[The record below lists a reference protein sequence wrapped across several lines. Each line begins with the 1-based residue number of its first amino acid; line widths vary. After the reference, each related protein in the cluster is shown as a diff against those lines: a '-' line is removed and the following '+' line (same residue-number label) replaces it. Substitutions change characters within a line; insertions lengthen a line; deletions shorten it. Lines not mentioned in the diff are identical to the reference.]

1 MSETEELAHAIAGAG
16 GGALLMV
23 VTYPLVT
30 LLTIA
35 QTKKK
40 DPNAPKS
47 ISDQTSN
54 KIVSAIK
61 NSGTYQALLEILRT
75 KGPLGLYS
83 GLESALYGITLTNF
97 IYYYFYELALGFFL
111 KRNGKRGLSTY
122 ESILTGAIAGAITC
136 VGLNPFWVANTR
148 MMTNQKKDG
157 KATSL
162 TFRTLIEI
170 IQNDGVGTLFAGVM
184 PALVLVVNPIIQY
197 TIFEQIKNAI
207 IAKNGAKS
215 FIAVKAFF
223 IGAFGKLI
231 ATALTYP
238 YITLKLRMHLRKKA
252 VGGDKLSM
260 VAEIRKIIKD
270 EGVGGLYGGL
280 AVKLTQSIT
289 TAAFLFY
296 FKEELLTG
304 SIRLVSVLKALK
316 ANQTRTV

>member
-136 VGLNPFWVANTR
+136 VGLNPFGWPTR
-148 MMTNQKKDG
+148 
-157 KATSL
+157 
-162 TFRTLIEI
+162 E
-170 IQNDGVGTLFAGVM
+170 
-184 PALVLVVNPIIQY
+184 
-197 TIFEQIKNAI
+197 
-207 IAKNGAKS
+207 
-215 FIAVKAFF
+215 
-223 IGAFGKLI
+223 
-231 ATALTYP
+231 
-238 YITLKLRMHLRKKA
+238 
-252 VGGDKLSM
+252 
-260 VAEIRKIIKD
+260 
-270 EGVGGLYGGL
+270 
-280 AVKLTQSIT
+280 
-289 TAAFLFY
+289 
-296 FKEELLTG
+296 
-304 SIRLVSVLKALK
+304 
-316 ANQTRTV
+316 